1 MIWMLLLLCIAVD
14 ADAPFQIKCGELEG
28 STFLQV
34 ATAPLRHFLSRQM
47 HGMGDG
53 SCPTKLSENTFK
65 TLEIATWP
73 QYMRLNRSATEPR
86 RLRISGFAY
95 ALDNCRS
102 SWSYRRETLRNFL
115 SLSGGDRLLPPSS
128 PAAMSGEYVS
138 HSVAGAG
145 ISLIAKD
152 TAFHSWT
159 TTNLYGHFDAFIDL
173 PPRLQLD
180 YNASQL
186 RVDGCDPPLNLES
199 AIPSTKK
206 SFKILPLTQTGIT
219 VISDIDDVLKKSE
232 GWNLKRLC
240 LYTYVHPFQPWLN
253 MPEVFKRW
261 RDSNLKDLHFHYSTD
276 APEMS
281 HSAYTA
287 LLDHYPLGS
296 FDFRPWS
303 LVNVSI
309 SRIASIERLI
319 TTFPHREY
327 ILMGDDS
334 TPGQLSAYVDVAKRY
349 PTQVNCL
356 VLRRSSKLLDNV
368 IDPNM
373 KQLEGVRHLL
383 FTSPNQLL
391 NITPDVIARECGGL
405 ADTTNNITTADD
417 DGLHVVNGTTMSGGI
432 RSWINTFTN
441 FRRAFSACYFLGLR
455 RPSHLCPFDLRY
467 GTAFVE
473 GGRMKEEGDARAIAF
488 LTWFGVLTP
497 YRLSSIELRMMF
509 KVLQGTRPQAI
520 GVSGEF

>member
-1 MIWMLLLLCIAVD
+1 MIWVLFLLCSAVA
-14 ADAPFQIKCGELEG
+14 ADAPFQIKCGTLER
-28 STFLQV
+28 STFLQA
-34 ATAPLRHFLSRQM
+34 ATAPIRHFLSHQF
-47 HGMGDG
+47 HNIGDA
-53 SCPTKLSENTFK
+53 SCPNKLSENEFK
-65 TLEIATWP
+65 ALEIATWP
-73 QYMRLNRSATEPR
+73 QYMRLNHSATEPR

-115 SLSGGDRLLPPSS
+115 MLTGGDRLLPPSS
-128 PAAMSGEYVS
+128 PAAMSREYVS

-145 ISLIAKD
+145 ISIIAND
-152 TAFHSWT
+152 TAFQSWT

-173 PPRLQLD
+173 HPGVQLD
-180 YNASQL
+180 YSATQL
-186 RVDGCDPPLNLES
+186 RVDGCDPPLNLGWT
-199 AIPSTKK
+199 IPSTST
-206 SFKILPLTQTGIT
+206 SFKILPLNDTGIT
-219 VISDIDDVLKKSE
+219 VLSDLDDVLKKSE

-240 LYTYVHPFQPWLN
+240 LYTYVYPFQPWLN

-303 LVNVSI
+303 LINATI

-319 TTFPHREY
+319 NTFPHRQY

-349 PTQVNCL
+349 PKQVKCL
-356 VLRRSSKLLDNV
+356 VLRRCSKLLDNV

-383 FTSPNQLL
+383 FTSPHQLL
-391 NITPDVIARECGGL
+391 NITPSEL
-405 ADTTNNITTADD
+405 AKNCPALVGPN
-417 DGLHVVNGTTMSGGI
+417 DGLHVMNATTMSGRV
-432 RSWINTFTN
+432 RSWVNTFN
-441 FRRAFSACYFLGLR
+441 QFRRAFSTCYFLGSQ
-455 RPSHLCPFDLRY
+455 RPSYLCPFDLRY
-467 GTAFVE
+467 GTEFVE
-473 GGRMKEEGDARAIAF
+473 GGRMKSEEDARRR
-488 LTWFGVLTP
+488 GVKP
-497 YRLSSIELRMMF
+497 
-509 KVLQGTRPQAI
+509 VA
-520 GVSGEF
+520 